1 MKRSELE
8 KIIKEEVSRVLQE
21 DSSTQSELVKF
32 SRTTLTNEPIGY
44 YWIFNN
50 SFISNGVFKGNIN
63 DEGGHGKR
71 SRSRVENDLKDDQK
85 VVNEKL
91 KLLQKAIDEFN
102 QENKTSLRFTHTL
115 NKPKIK
121 TSQWQGDTV
130 YSAESLVASVII
142 K

>member
-1 MKRSELE
+1 MKRSELK
-8 KIIKEEVSRVLQE
+8 KIIQEEVSRVLQE

-32 SRTTLTNEPIGY
+32 SRTTLTDEPKGY
-44 YWIFNN
+44 YWIFTN
-50 SFISNGVFKGNIN
+50 SNISNGSFKGNIN
-63 DEGGHGKR
+63 DEGGHSKR
-71 SRSRVENDLKDDQK
+71 SRSRVENDLRDDQK

-102 QENKTSLRFTHTL
+102 SENNTSLKFTYTL
-115 NKPKIK
+115 NKPTIK

-130 YSAESLVASVII
+130 YSAENLIATVII